1 MEMVTCLPHVYRSA
15 WPGQDS
21 PMTIDEG
28 LRLGIDAREP
38 SIATDSWIAPG
49 VTIIGAV
56 HVRSRASVWYG
67 SILRADGDRI
77 EIGEMSNVQDGCIA
91 HADPGVP
98 VILGSGVSV
107 GHRALLHGCR
117 VGDGALV
124 GMGAVLLNGS
134 VVGARALVAAGTV
147 VREGFE
153 VPPGCLVAGSPGQVK
168 RELTDE
174 ERQRLRLTMD
184 HYLALSQR
192 HAGALAA
199 KLAGPNQPG

>member
-1 MEMVTCLPHVYRSA
+1 MAGEALITAAGLA
-15 WPGQDS
+15 GQDS

-28 LRLGIDAREP
+28 LRLSIDAAAP
-38 SIATDSWIAPG
+38 SIADDAWIAPG
-49 VTIIGAV
+49 VAIIGAV
-56 HVRSRASVWYG
+56 RVHSRASVWYG

-77 EIGEMSNVQDGCIA
+77 EIGDMSNVQDGCIA
-91 HADPGVP
+91 HADLGLP

-117 VGDGALV
+117 VGDGALI
-124 GMGAVLLNGS
+124 GMGAILLNGS
-134 VVGARALVAAGTV
+134 VVGAQALVAAGTV

-168 RELTDE
+168 RELADE
-174 ERQRLRLTMD
+174 ERQRLRRTTD

-192 HAGALAA
+192 HAAAIAA
-199 KLAGPNQPG
+199 KSAGPNQAQ